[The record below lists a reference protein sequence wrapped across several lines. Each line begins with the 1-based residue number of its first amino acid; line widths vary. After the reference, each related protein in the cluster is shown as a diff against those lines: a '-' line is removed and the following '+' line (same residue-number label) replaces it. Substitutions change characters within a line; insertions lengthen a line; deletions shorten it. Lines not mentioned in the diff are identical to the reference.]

1 MISIRMLDALTSSGS
16 FYEQHFLSHY
26 EGLSCGLNNIMDGV
40 SPLPLLKEKK
50 YENTVL
56 PAILQA
62 TKDLERLIN
71 EEFGF

>member
-1 MISIRMLDALTSSGS
+1 
-16 FYEQHFLSHY
+16 
-26 EGLSCGLNNIMDGV
+26 MDGV